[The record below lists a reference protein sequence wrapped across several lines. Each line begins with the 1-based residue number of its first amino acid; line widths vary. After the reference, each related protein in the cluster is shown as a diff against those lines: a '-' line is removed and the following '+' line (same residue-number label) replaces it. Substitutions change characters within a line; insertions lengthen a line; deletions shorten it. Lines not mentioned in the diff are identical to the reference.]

1 MYRSLLLV
9 IFFFTLGI
17 SYAQVYIFSA
27 SDSAGIEGAVLT
39 DKTSGIKY
47 YADYAGKVN
56 YKPKTKT
63 AVIIAHSLFD
73 SLETEVVN
81 GARVYM
87 NPHAVALEPVV
98 YCGSLD
104 ERKTVKDVL
113 SNTKVI
119 RMADI
124 RNSGS
129 QNLGDILKYQPN
141 ITLSNDAVLGTSV
154 SINGMSG
161 QNVKLLKNGAGI
173 SGTMNGSVDV
183 SQINVGNA
191 GQIEIIEG
199 PMSLLYGSNAL
210 AGTINLVSR
219 LPEKKNQLRAKAF
232 TESSGIYNVSASYSR
247 LIRKSCASFYLGRN
261 FFDGWNPGNVF
272 YQPVTRTPDSGR
284 TSLWKPREQYFGEVS
299 FLCNLGK
306 HSSIRFNSDYLN
318 ETILNR
324 GKPTQPYY
332 ESAFDDYYH
341 TRRSINSAEINI
353 RTSKVKHNILGSF
366 TFFDRI
372 KNTYFKDLTSTE
384 KGTLAGADNQ
394 DTTRIYA
401 SQLRYIASARLRN
414 LGFNWGVD
422 ANQETFMGKRVLS
435 NQKSI
440 YNISFVGIVSWTF
453 HRHDLKFGIRQTIHS
468 MSKIPLIPSLST
480 KFRLSK
486 MADLKVSAAMG
497 YRTPGV
503 KELYLYFVDVNHNIK
518 GNENLKSESSVNYN
532 VVFTQ
537 RKRLGEGML
546 TLQANAY
553 YNTFRNLITLAAI
566 TATEYT
572 YVNIGTSRS
581 RGINTEFRY
590 DSKRWEASCQQAV
603 ISTSNND
610 LDNPVPAYFTTFNS
624 SLRGSY
630 KLLKNKNLTL
640 NTFINYFG
648 KTPSLAYVDNKTVVT
663 KTQEYWMVDLT
674 ASWNISL
681 RGHKMNL
688 VFGAKNLGN
697 VTNIRSGISSGGVH
711 QSSTGQRLVSTG
723 RTMFVSLEYSL

>member
-1 MYRSLLLV
+1 MRRFLNLL
-9 IFFFTLGI
+9 ICFFTLGTI
-17 SYAQVYIFSA
+17 NAQVYIFSA
-27 SDSAGIEGAVLT
+27 SDSAAVEGAVLT
-39 DKTSGIKY
+39 AKGVRH
-47 YADYAGKVN
+47 YADYAGKVH
-56 YKPKTKT
+56 YLLEGREQV
-63 AVIIAHSLFD
+63 VISHSSFD
-73 SLETEVVN
+73 TLVIEIEN
-81 GARVYM
+81 GARVYL
-87 NPHAVALEPVV
+87 NPHAVSLDPVV
-98 YCGSLD
+98 YCGNLN
-104 ERKTVKDVL
+104 ERKTAREVL
-113 SNTKVI
+113 NNTKVI
-119 RMADI
+119 KMADI

-141 ITLSNDAVLGTSV
+141 IMLSNDPVLGTSV

-161 QNVKLLKNGAGI
+161 QNVKLLKNGAAI

-219 LPEKKNQLRAKAF
+219 LPEKKNQLSAKAY
-232 TESSGIYNVSASYSR
+232 TESSGIYNISTSYSR
-247 LIRKSCASFYLGRN
+247 LIKKSCASFYIGRN

-272 YQPVTRTPDSGR
+272 YQPVTRTADSSR
-284 TSLWKPREQYFGEVS
+284 TSLWKPREQYFAELN
-299 FLCNLGK
+299 FLCNIGK
-306 HSSIRFNSDYLN
+306 RSDIRFNSDYLN
-318 ETILNR
+318 EVILNK
-324 GKPTQPYY
+324 GKPTQPYF

-353 RTSKVKHNILGSF
+353 KTSKVKHNILGSF
-366 TFFDRI
+366 TYFDRI
-372 KNTYFKDLTSTE
+372 KNTYFKDLTSSE

-394 DTTRIYA
+394 DTTRIYS
-401 SQLRYIASARLRN
+401 SQLRYIASARAKSF
-414 LGFNWGVD
+414 GFNWGVD

-440 YNISFVGIVSWTF
+440 YNVSFVGIVSWTF
-453 HRHDLKFGIRQTIHS
+453 RKHDLKFGIRQTIHS
-468 MSKIPLIPSLST
+468 LNKIPLIPSLST
-480 KFRLSK
+480 KFRLSQ

-532 VVFTQ
+532 IVFTQ
-537 RKRLGEGML
+537 RKKINQGMFS
-546 TLQANAY
+546 LQLNAY
-553 YNTFRNLITLAAI
+553 YNTFKNLITLAAI
-566 TATEYT
+566 TPTEYT
-572 YVNIGTSRS
+572 YINIGTSKS
-581 RGINTEFRY
+581 RGINTELRY
-590 DSKRWEASCQQAV
+590 DSKRWEVASQQAI

-624 SLRGSY
+624 SLRSSY
-630 KLLKNKNLTL
+630 KLLKSKNVAL

-648 KTPSLAYVDNKTVVT
+648 KSPSLAYIDNKAVVM
-663 KTQEYWMVDLT
+663 KAQDYWMIDLT
-674 ASWNISL
+674 ASWNMTL

-688 VFGAKNLGN
+688 VFGGKNLGN
-697 VTNIRSGISSGGVH
+697 VTNIKSGASSGGVH

-723 RTMFVSLEYSL
+723 RTIFISLEYSL